1 MALLEKFFDVHRT
14 GHNFFDRY
22 FQNAMLEMQAME
34 SEMTRM
40 RSQMFQLFPHN
51 PEGGALDADMQPRVP
66 VVEEHGESKLKLEF
80 NVKDFRPDEVKVKI
94 LGNNILQVHAE
105 HEEKSDAGDMKRRLY
120 VRQYSLPRGIDAE
133 HVRPSLTDDGVLTV
147 EAPAT
152 SLSPTERLIPIEYKG
167 HADAVALPK

>member
-1 MALLEKFFDVHRT
+1 MALMEKFFDVHRT
-14 GHNFFDRY
+14 GFNFFDRY
-22 FQNAMLEMQAME
+22 FQNAMLEMQAMDA
-34 SEMTRM
+34 EMARM
-40 RSQMFQLFPHN
+40 RNQMFQLFPHN
-51 PEGGALDADMQPRVP
+51 PEGGALDTDMQPRVP

-105 HEEKSDAGDMKRRLY
+105 HEEKSDAGDMTRRLY
-120 VRQYSLPRGIDAE
+120 VRQYSLPKGIDVE
-133 HVRPSLTDDGVLTV
+133 HVRPSLTNDGVLTV

-167 HADAVALPK
+167 HMDASTSP